1 MASTSKNLSKK
12 AVVEKAASKVAS
24 RPASK
29 AVAKSGANTAVKT
42 AVKTLPNQDVPKRL
56 IVGISG
62 ASGIIY
68 GVRILQVLQ
77 GSGIET
83 HLVMSDSAR
92 MTLSTEMSLS
102 FEEVCDLATQ
112 VHNAKNI
119 GATISSGSFKTMG
132 MVVTPCSIRS
142 LSEIAY
148 GLTSTLL
155 SRAAD
160 VVLKERRR
168 LVLMVRET
176 PLHAGHLKAMTQ
188 ACENG
193 AILLPPMPA
202 FYARPKTLDDMVNH
216 TVGRCLDLFDIE
228 TDMVNRWAGMGNKG

>member
-1 MASTSKNLSKK
+1 MT
-12 AVVEKAASKVAS
+12 
-24 RPASK
+24 
-29 AVAKSGANTAVKT
+29 AKSLST
-42 AVKTLPNQDVPKRL
+42 PRRL

-68 GVRILQVLQ
+68 GIRLLQVLQ
-77 GSGIET
+77 ASGIET
-83 HLVMSDSAR
+83 HLVMSDSAK
-92 MTLSTEMSLS
+92 MTLATETDMS
-102 FEEVCDLATQ
+102 FKEVEALATE

-132 MVVTPCSIRS
+132 MVVAPCSIRS

-148 GLTSTLL
+148 GMTSSLLT
-155 SRAAD
+155 RAAD

-176 PLHAGHLKAMTQ
+176 PLHTGHLRAMLQ
-188 ACENG
+188 ASENG
-193 AILLPPMPA
+193 AILMPPLPA
-202 FYARPKTLDDMVNH
+202 LYARPQNLDDMINH

-228 TDMVNRWAGMGNKG
+228 TSLVTRWVGMGQESQKYGQV